1 MPEQSTGEHMKNRLR
16 IALAA
21 IALGMTVM
29 TGSVS
34 ANHPE
39 PTTKA
44 DCMNGGFAEYKTS
57 GMSNAPQRFKN
68 QGDCIQFVNTG
79 K

>member
-1 MPEQSTGEHMKNRLR
+1 MKNRLR
-16 IALAA
+16 IALAV

-34 ANHPE
+34 ASHPE

-44 DCMNGGFAEYKTS
+44 DCMNGEFAEYTVS
-57 GMSNAPQRFKN
+57 GTDLTQRFKN
-68 QGDCIQFVNTG
+68 QGQCIQFVNTG

>member
-1 MPEQSTGEHMKNRLR
+1 MKKT
-16 IALAA
+16 IATALMVATMGLTLA
-21 IALGMTVM
+21 

-34 ANHPE
+34 AAHPQ

-44 DCMNGGFAEYKTS
+44 DCMNGGFAEYRTS
-57 GMSNAPQRFKN
+57 GMANAPQRFKN

>member
-1 MPEQSTGEHMKNRLR
+1 MRHVKK
-16 IALAA
+16 IVA
-21 IALGMTVM
+21 IALTAATLGATIA

-34 ANHPE
+34 AAHPE
-39 PTTKA
+39 PATKA
-44 DCMNGGFAEYKTS
+44 DCMNGGFAEYRTS
-57 GMSNAPQRFKN
+57 LAPDAPQRFKN

>member
-1 MPEQSTGEHMKNRLR
+1 MKKL
-16 IALAA
+16 LATA
-21 IALGMTVM
+21 VMAATLGLTLA

-34 ANHPE
+34 ANHPQ

-44 DCMNGGFAEYKTS
+44 DCKGGGFAEYRTS
-57 GMSNAPQRFKN
+57 GMPGAPQRFKN
-68 QGDCIQFVNTG
+68 QGDCVRFVTTG

>member
-1 MPEQSTGEHMKNRLR
+1 MKKRLM

-21 IALGMTVM
+21 VALGMSM
-29 TGSVS
+29 GIGSVS
-34 ANHPE
+34 AAHPQ

-44 DCMNGGFAEYKTS
+44 DCMNGEFAEYTVS
-57 GMSNAPQRFKN
+57 GTDLTQRFKN
-68 QGDCIQFVNTG
+68 QGQCIQFVNTG

>member
-1 MPEQSTGEHMKNRLR
+1 MKNRLR

-21 IALGMTVM
+21 FALGMTVM

-34 ANHPE
+34 AAHPQ

-44 DCMNGGFAEYKTS
+44 DCMNGEFAEYTVS
-57 GMSNAPQRFKN
+57 GTDLTQRFKN

>member
-1 MPEQSTGEHMKNRLR
+1 MKNRLR

-21 IALGMTVM
+21 FALGMTVM

-44 DCMNGGFAEYKTS
+44 DCMNGEFAEYMTS
-57 GMSNAPQRFKN
+57 GRPDATQRFKN
-68 QGDCIQFVNTG
+68 QGDCIQYVNTG

>member
-1 MPEQSTGEHMKNRLR
+1 MKKKLAVALSTV
-16 IALAA
+16 
-21 IALGMTVM
+21 ALGLALVA
-29 TGSVS
+29 SPAS
-34 ANHPE
+34 AAHPE

-44 DCMNGGFAEYKTS
+44 DCKNGGFMEYKTS
-57 GMSNAPQRFKN
+57 LAPDAPQRFKN